1 MRRTIVGFYLDVEGD
16 WVARLDCC
24 HGQHVRHQPPFVNR
38 PWVVTQAGREAM
50 LGSTLECVRCDRLEL
65 PADLVLYRR
74 TPVCTAASMPVEL
87 RQGYATRSGIWSCI
101 RLLEGE
107 AHCQLGAPLSRT
119 LALEPLSEVAV
130 PPQVLHLLR
139 ADQVAHFAIE
149 FYTTPDLA
157 QELAESDVIGFE
169 ANPSAGR

>member
-1 MRRTIVGFYLDVEGD
+1 MQRNIVGFYLDAEGD

-74 TPVCTAASMPVEL
+74 TPVCTAVSMPVEL
-87 RQGYATRSGIWSCI
+87 RQGYATRSGIWSRI
-101 RLLEGE
+101 RLLKGE
-107 AHCQLGAPLSRT
+107 AHCLLGAPLSQT
-119 LALEPLSEVAV
+119 LALEPLSEMAV
-130 PPQVLHLLR
+130 PPQVLHSLS
-139 ADQVAHFAIE
+139 AGQAAHFDIE
-149 FYTTPDLA
+149 FYTTPGLA
-157 QELAESDVIGFE
+157 RELAESDAIASE